1 MKLFLYIAYLDG
13 TLDYKGELNVVD
25 RMLNFE
31 LRSKMYAFP
40 WMKLRLPGNP
50 GVCPIKRRLTLSG
63 EIIMCQPA
71 FHEVCHLSLVK
82 VITYISTY
90 KQHQHWYCSVL
101 ETYKGLTFY
110 LSPV

>member
-50 GVCPIKRRLTLSG
+50 GVCPIKRRLALSG

-71 FHEVCHLSLVK
+71 FHEVCHLSLVN
-82 VITYISTY
+82 VI
-90 KQHQHWYCSVL
+90 HLHLNV
-101 ETYKGLTFY
+101 
-110 LSPV
+110 